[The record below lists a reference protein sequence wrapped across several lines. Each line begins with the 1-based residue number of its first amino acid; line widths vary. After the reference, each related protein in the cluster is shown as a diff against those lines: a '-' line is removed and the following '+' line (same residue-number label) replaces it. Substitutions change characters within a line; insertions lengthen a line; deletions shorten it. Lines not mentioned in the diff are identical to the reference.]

1 MTSKEKIIDIKYLI
15 MEHYSDKTPLEDY
28 QKASRNC
35 FFRYCDEIKQDLERL
50 EKLEETIDKIVDI
63 LVDKYNRDKYT
74 FPDDVIDEIE
84 SVIEVFDNETS

>member
-15 MEHYSDKTPLEDY
+15 MEHYSDKQPLEDY

-50 EKLEETIDKIVDI
+50 EKLEKTIDKIVDI
-63 LVDKYNRDKYT
+63 LKNKYSKLSYT
-74 FPDDVIDEIE
+74 ILEEI
-84 SVIEVFDNETS
+84 INIINQEVL